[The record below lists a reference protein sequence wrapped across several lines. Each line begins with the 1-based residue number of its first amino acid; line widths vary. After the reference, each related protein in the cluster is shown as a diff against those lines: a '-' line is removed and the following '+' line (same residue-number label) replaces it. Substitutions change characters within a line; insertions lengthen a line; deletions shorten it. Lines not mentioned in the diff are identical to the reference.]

1 MLTKDDKSI
10 IKKAI
15 NFVFGALEWTKY
27 ISIDQKIIATAND
40 KTTLNTKFERELK
53 SVGVDCQLF
62 KNGNLIRLEENIKQI
77 APGVYQLYYKNP
89 STMVN
94 YVREGVP
101 ETINFG
107 DIISRRYSYPNTAD
121 LPVNFTR
128 TEFENGKFVIL
139 PGEDEKLD
147 SSLLTNDLVM
157 NEDINCWKT
166 PLTFK
171 DIPVTDP
178 KIMEYVNNKTN
189 SNQLLPKIR
198 VQFLGQLKDS
208 VNSGIKFSD
217 NDRMK
222 RLRIINCYKSILA
235 DPTLDK
241 STRVKIQKYTNLFK
255 GFQELDDKILKIA
268 KQFNMTKESDIKN
281 LYELAV
287 KNPDAIDRQF
297 NLIS

>member
-1 MLTKDDKSI
+1 MKTETATKSLQLGESLEAQSGQGLEGIKLNNFTDDRGSSEQSTDMNSLFGGVKQDAQVDQSTSSTFVEAMNEVDAQGQKTDKIENMQSI
-10 IKKAI
+10 IKQARAFVNDGGGAMHIELSPEGMGNVQLKVAVQDGQVNVEMLADNQKARKALEEGLTEI
-15 NFVFGALEWTKY
+15 KGALEGHKLQVETLKV
-27 ISIDQKIIATAND
+27 SMAQDVQSDFSDMRDHAQDQANRD
-40 KTTLNTKFERELK
+40 FAE
-53 SVGVDCQLF
+53 
-62 KNGNLIRLEENIKQI
+62 
-77 APGVYQLYYKNP
+77 
-89 STMVN
+89 
-94 YVREGVP
+94 
-101 ETINFG
+101 
-107 DIISRRYSYPNTAD
+107 
-121 LPVNFTR
+121 
-128 TEFENGKFVIL
+128 
-139 PGEDEKLD
+139 
-147 SSLLTNDLVM
+147 
-157 NEDINCWKT
+157 
-166 PLTFK
+166 
-171 DIPVTDP
+171 
-178 KIMEYVNNKTN
+178 
-189 SNQLLPKIR
+189 
-198 VQFLGQLKDS
+198 QFLGQLKDS